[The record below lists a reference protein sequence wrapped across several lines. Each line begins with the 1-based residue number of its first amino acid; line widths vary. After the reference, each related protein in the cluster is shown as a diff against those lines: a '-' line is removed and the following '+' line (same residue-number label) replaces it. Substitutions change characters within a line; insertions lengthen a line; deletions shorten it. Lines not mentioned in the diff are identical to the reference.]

1 MNPRP
6 PDGSDQP
13 ESPDPVMI
21 SVLSNRGRTAT
32 VLTGEE
38 ERLLDAWVA
47 GELGADAARQAEL
60 LAKSNALAA
69 ERVLER
75 RLLQAAT
82 HAPPVPQ
89 AVTDRILAS
98 ASRTAAQARP
108 ARRRRLFGPWQWTGF
123 AGAAVLAAILAVVAT
138 PLLHLLMP
146 GDAPLQV
153 AMVTIADRTA
163 LFEPS
168 DIRMRGA
175 PVPPP
180 SERRF
185 NDVELP
191 AALLRTLLGSTGT
204 PQAGA
209 VRQIEPYLPGAR
221 TAGERPL
228 RILVDA
234 VLRDRLARDDG
245 DSSVAV
251 RIYDLDDP
259 RSAAIRTLV
268 GPSSDRDHVYLLTVR
283 P

>member
-21 SVLSNRGRTAT
+21 SVLSNRGRNAA

-47 GELGADAARQAEL
+47 GELGPDAAERAAT
-60 LAKSNALAA
+60 LAKRNVLAA

-82 HAPPVPQ
+82 YGPPVPQ
-89 AVTDRILAS
+89 ALTDRILTS
-98 ASRTAAQARP
+98 ASGTAAQARP
-108 ARRRRLFGPWQWTGF
+108 APRRRLFGPWQWTGF
-123 AGAAVLAAILAVVAT
+123 AGAAVLTAILAVVAM
-138 PLLHLLMP
+138 PLLHQLMQ

-185 NDVELP
+185 QDVELP
-191 AALLRTLLGSTGT
+191 ANILRALLGPTGT
-204 PQAGA
+204 PQAEA
-209 VRQIEPYLPGAR
+209 YRQIEPYLSRAR
-221 TAGERPL
+221 AAGSRPL
-228 RILVDA
+228 RIVVDA
-234 VLRDRLARDDG
+234 ALRDRLGSGDG
-245 DSSVAV
+245 DGSVAV

-259 RSAAIRTLV
+259 RSAAIRTIV
-268 GPSSDRDHVYLLTVR
+268 GPSSDGDHVYLLTVR